1 MEHSDHGTAEGPE
14 RKEQRKRSNVIDR
27 VAVKPSLIRGAQTE
41 AMNRGFNP
49 SIDPARRR
57 QLRSWAPGEKPW
69 LLQNKEGA
77 NLLDLASND
86 YLGLSRHPNLRSA
99 AETALMSDG
108 LGAGGS
114 RLVSGT
120 RPRHLELERSLASW
134 LGRDQVLLFPSG
146 FQANIAAVSAL
157 CGRHSTV
164 LADRLIHHSLLVGVR
179 TSGARLQRFAHND
192 LEIWSSGPARAADAT
207 AGDHESLFSME
218 GTSPPLEAMGASA
231 AAMGHGML
239 TRPTPWGSWVLSV
252 A

>member
-1 MEHSDHGTAEGPE
+1 
-14 RKEQRKRSNVIDR
+14 
-27 VAVKPSLIRGAQTE
+27 
-41 AMNRGFNP
+41 MNRGFNP

-69 LLQNKEGA
+69 LLQSKEGA

-157 CGRHSTV
+157 CDRHRTV

-192 LEIWSSGPARAADAT
+192 LENLEQRLIQLGQPT
-207 AGDHESLFSME
+207 VPPLVITESLFSME
-218 GTSPPLEAMGASA
+218 GTSPPLEAMASLCSRYGARLMVDEAHALGVLGAEGRGLSYGLRHPI
-231 AAMGHGML
+231 AMVSGTFGKAFEFCL
-239 TRPTPWGSWVLSV
+239 
-252 A
+252 